1 MLKAELIQVGPIYLD
16 MHFECQVGE
25 LLALV
30 GPSGSGKTSAL
41 RALAGLLPVTQ
52 GVIELDQTVWFDSA
66 KNIFVP
72 AHDRLVGMVFQNYAL
87 FPHLTALQN
96 ICLALPDKAGQEYAC
111 NLMEDMQLVDLQNR
125 FPSELSGGQR
135 QRVALARAFAR
146 QPKLLLLDEA
156 FSAVD
161 YPTRKTLYEE
171 LIKLRERIAIP
182 IVMVTHDLREARLL
196 SDRMCILDQGR
207 SLQQAPAE
215 LIVSSPRNARVAELV
230 GLNDI
235 YAGTFFKDQFQVKS
249 QILSL
254 ADYSGGRG
262 LMLIL

>member
-1 MLKAELIQVGPIYLD
+1 MGCRTEMLKAELIQVGPIYLD

-96 ICLALPDKAGQEYAC
+96 ICLALPDKVGQEYAH

-125 FPSELSGGQR
+125 LPSELSGGQQ
-135 QRVALARAFAR
+135 QRVAIARAMAAGPKIIFADEPTGNLDGSTGTSIIDLLFARRVALGATLLIITHDPELARKCDR
-146 QPKLLLLDEA
+146 VISMQDGHVVE
-156 FSAVD
+156 SA
-161 YPTRKTLYEE
+161 
-171 LIKLRERIAIP
+171 A
-182 IVMVTHDLREARLL
+182 
-196 SDRMCILDQGR
+196 
-207 SLQQAPAE
+207 
-215 LIVSSPRNARVAELV
+215 
-230 GLNDI
+230 
-235 YAGTFFKDQFQVKS
+235 
-249 QILSL
+249 
-254 ADYSGGRG
+254 
-262 LMLIL
+262 